1 MENLIITKH
10 DHATVQF
17 NARWAKTILQR
28 LVGLLKTSSLKAN
41 QGLLLSPC
49 SSIHTI
55 GMRYNL
61 DIVFLDKDKRVLK
74 CVSDLKPN
82 RAAGVRNGYYVLEL
96 PGGSVKHNML
106 SAGDQLNWV
115 STQGK

>member
-1 MENLIITKH
+1 MEKLIITKH
-10 DHATVQF
+10 EHASVKF
-17 NARWAKTILQR
+17 NARWARTILQR
-28 LVGLLKTSSLKAN
+28 LVGLLKTSSLEAN

-61 DIVFLDKDKRVLK
+61 DIVFLDKKKKVLK

-82 RAAGVRNGYYVLEL
+82 RAAGVRKGYYVLEL
-96 PGGSVKHNML
+96 PSGSVKHNSL
-106 SAGDQLNWV
+106 SVGDQLNWV
-115 STQGK
+115 ST